1 MKVKEDILIKISKA
15 ASRQIAIEDGSYG
28 FSFNRVHRNKK
39 KYNRKDKSWKNY
51 G

>member
-15 ASRQIAIEDGSYG
+15 ASRQIAIEDGSYV

-39 KYNRKDKSWKNY
+39 KYYRKEKHKARY
-51 G
+51 